1 MTRCFSP
8 TSFITVFFASLKH
21 SSSTSIRRVRLHQVV
36 VLAVCICGI
45 NGFLLYFRSLFKA
58 QFREETQNLY
68 VRKPLC
74 SIEHSFSVYS
84 ANSSHILRNFL
95 WVFCLAR
102 YQISMSSTARRFAKT
117 VHLHLSYEEPIPWK
131 AVKHLSR
138 VLWPLQPVQTNF
150 YPLMTLTESD

>member
-1 MTRCFSP
+1 MFQSYLIRCYVLRLSQTLF
-8 TSFITVFFASLKH
+8 VY
-21 SSSTSIRRVRLHQVV
+21 IRHLCLHQVV
-36 VLAVCICGI
+36 VSVVCIWGI
-45 NGFLLYFRSLFKA
+45 IPLLLYFRSLFKA

-84 ANSSHILRNFL
+84 ANSSHILCNLL

-102 YQISMSSTARRFAKT
+102 YEISMSSTARRFAKT

-131 AVKHLSR
+131 AVKHLLR